1 VAVGGTELEVGAGSV
16 WSAETA
22 FNNSGGCSNS
32 VARPSWQIG
41 VGKPLEW
48 PSKACTGR
56 AVPDVSADS
65 CYSSE
70 GSGSNC
76 WAYVYFE
83 GFPGAWGGTSLASP
97 IWAGLSVIW
106 NKLNAAAGRPGI
118 GFSAPLIYSLAN
130 TPSLYASDFHDIT
143 TGSNGF
149 PARTGWDE
157 ATGWG
162 SPNFNNLV
170 NSELPAP
177 TVTKV
182 SSATGS
188 VLGGGKAV
196 TITGSGF
203 TAATAVH
210 FGSVQ
215 ASSFR
220 VVSNSSISV
229 TAPPQLVA
237 GVVDVT
243 VTRAGKTSVISTA
256 DHYKY
261 APVITLL
268 QPKSGPVAGGQV
280 LRVEGA
286 GFATGNATRIKFGTA
301 VVKEGSCATQ
311 SECEVH
317 TPPHAAGTVEVK
329 ATVNGVTSGKTSAD
343 QYKYE

>member
-1 VAVGGTELEVGAGSV
+1 
-16 WSAETA
+16 
-22 FNNSGGCSNS
+22 
-32 VARPSWQIG
+32 
-41 VGKPLEW
+41 
-48 PSKACTGR
+48 
-56 AVPDVSADS
+56 
-65 CYSSE
+65 
-70 GSGSNC
+70 
-76 WAYVYFE
+76 
-83 GFPGAWGGTSLASP
+83 
-97 IWAGLSVIW
+97 LSVIW
-106 NKLNAAAGRPGI
+106 NNLNAAAGRPGI

-130 TPSLYASDFHDIT
+130 SPSLYASDFHDIT

-149 PARTGWDE
+149 PATTGWDE

-170 NSELPAP
+170 SSELPAP

-182 SSATGS
+182 SPATGS

-215 ASSFR
+215 ASSFK

-237 GVVDVT
+237 GIVNVT
-243 VTRAGKTSVISTA
+243 VTRAGKTSVTSIA

-286 GFATGNATRIKFGTA
+286 GFATGTATAIKFGTA
-301 VVKEGSCATQ
+301 AVKERSCATQ
-311 SECEVH
+311 RECDVR

-329 ATVNGVTSGKTSAD
+329 ATVNGVTSGRAAAD